1 MEKTSQSVF
10 IVEDEITISK
20 LIKIKI
26 EKLYDEVEVF
36 SNGLEGFKAIK
47 EHKPDLVILDVML
60 PGMQGFDIL
69 EEIKNTP
76 SLATIKVLMLT
87 AKTREED
94 LERGFELKAD
104 EYMSKPFK
112 MNELILRVKK
122 LLN

>member
-1 MEKTSQSVF
+1 MGKTSQSIF
-10 IVEDEITISK
+10 IVEDEITVAK
-20 LIKIKI
+20 LIEIKL
-26 EKLYDEVEVF
+26 ENLFGEVEVF
-36 SNGLEGFKAIK
+36 SNGLEGFNAIR

-69 EEIKNTP
+69 EEIKTTP
-76 SLATIKVLMLT
+76 SLEAIKVLMLT
-87 AKTREED
+87 VKTREED